1 MRIEMTV
8 DPNNLE
14 TRKGHCNDSNSS
26 GDSEPFQTKAVYGG
40 EIMVH
45 VCILIID
52 LLAASKGSHS
62 KENSLSTSPVIPK
75 PTQTGGRGRGEIANM
90 LFIQNVIN

>member
-26 GDSEPFQTKAVYGG
+26 GDNEPFQTKAVYGG

-45 VCILIID
+45 VCVLIID
-52 LLAASKGSHS
+52 LLAASKGRTV
-62 KENSLSTSPVIPK
+62 SLLPLLSLNPLRLEEGVEV
-75 PTQTGGRGRGEIANM
+75 R
-90 LFIQNVIN
+90 